1 MKIGRND
8 PCHCGSGK
16 KYKNCHQ
23 KAAAEGKGDWSK
35 SALYVIAALLVL
47 GAGGFVYGI
56 VAGPDDGRI
65 WSAEHGH
72 WHNADGTE
80 LGTSQAN
87 FVPQPPGPAPEGQV
101 WSSDHGHWHDA
112 ATGLAVG
119 GAE

>member
-16 KYKNCHQ
+16 KYKHCHE
-23 KAAAEGKGDWSK
+23 KVVSAGNDWSK
-35 SALYVIAALLVL
+35 KGMYVVGAVLALGL
-47 GAGGFVYGI
+47 GGFVYRV
-56 VAGPDDGRI
+56 VAGPDDGRV

-80 LGTSQAN
+80 LGSAPAAN

-101 WSSDHGHWHDA
+101 WSPEHGHWHDA
-112 ATGLAVG
+112 VTGQAPTG
-119 GAE
+119 E